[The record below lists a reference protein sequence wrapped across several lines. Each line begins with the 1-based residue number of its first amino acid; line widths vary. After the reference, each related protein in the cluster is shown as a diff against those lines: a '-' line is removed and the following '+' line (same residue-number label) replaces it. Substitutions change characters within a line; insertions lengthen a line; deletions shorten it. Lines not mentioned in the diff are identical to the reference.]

1 MIYVISDIHGCYK
14 EFTELLQKIHFSKE
28 DELYLLGDM
37 MDRGAEPIKLVWDC
51 MMRSNVYPILGNHDY
66 IALKILKKL
75 NVEITEENFESHLSP
90 DDLTD
95 FMYWMKDGG
104 RVTVSQFR
112 RLDQES
118 RTALLEYL
126 EECTL
131 YEKVSVA
138 DHTYILVHA
147 GIKNFDEKKQ
157 MDSYHFSD
165 LIFERA
171 DYEKRYFQDPKT
183 FLVTGHTP
191 TFLIRPD
198 GKNLIYEENGHIAL
212 DCGCVYGGKLA
223 AYCLD
228 NQKAYYVDAIT
239 HA

>member
-28 DELYLLGDM
+28 DELYLLGDL

-112 RLDQES
+112 RLDPDS

-131 YEKVSVA
+131 YEKVSVT

-147 GIKNFDEKKQ
+147 GIRNFDEKKQ
-157 MDSYHFSD
+157 MDAYHFSD